1 MAAPLVVT
9 ASHASAA
16 PTRHVPTRM
25 PDLVHFSKAAAYAA
39 LAKAG
44 LYFHANGPGSANG
57 TWLRV
62 VSEIPA
68 PGSVVAWHATV
79 TLNVTNTLV
88 TTSSG
93 PPVTAKPT
101 TPASSSARA
110 GEIRMPD
117 LVHLSKAAAYA
128 ALTKAGLYFHAN
140 GPGSA
145 NGTWKTVRAQNPP
158 PGVFVKPLATVT
170 LAVSQSAAPP
180 ASRTTFTP
188 PKPAL
193 ASARV
198 PRLVG
203 LSRAQALAA
212 LARAGLALRTN
223 GPGSDN
229 GSWTRVV
236 AQSIPAGKLV
246 KKNTVVVV
254 TTGRVVASPTTTTTT
269 TTTPTSS
276 TTTVPGETTTTVPV
290 TSTTTPPV
298 TTTTVTTTKV
308 KRAPLRYRIGL
319 ATWYSYIPG
328 RCATSYLPMGTRI
341 TVRNLATG
349 VAISCVVT
357 DHQDAQGGRVV
368 DLSETQFSQ
377 LEPLWRGIVRVKVSW

>member
-1 MAAPLVVT
+1 MRAQNPPPGVFVKPL
-9 ASHASAA
+9 
-16 PTRHVPTRM
+16 
-25 PDLVHFSKAAAYAA
+25 
-39 LAKAG
+39 
-44 LYFHANGPGSANG
+44 
-57 TWLRV
+57 
-62 VSEIPA
+62 
-68 PGSVVAWHATV
+68 ATV
-79 TLNVTNTLV
+79 TLAV
-88 TTSSG
+88 SQSAA
-93 PPVTAKPT
+93 PPATAKPT

-180 ASRTTFTP
+180 ASRTTSTP

-193 ASARV
+193 ASTRV

-223 GPGSDN
+223 GPGSAN

-254 TTGRVVASPTTTTTT
+254 TTGRVVASPTTTTTTTT